1 MRYRRGGD
9 FQIGEARVVTGERH
23 RELSFGNAGV
33 GLGKIADEP
42 VDDDLVRLRGKRA
55 IELQERV
62 AKRLSARGRVG
73 EQPFE
78 IAFEVSAHPGLAEH
92 GDHLLGAVRT
102 RIELL
107 PQLGGVHGEAPLP
120 REQGDL
126 GRSARKRRILSV
138 ACRLVIRAGRE
149 RRLAALEREVAHE
162 DPVHDVRAEL
172 GRGSRDDNDR
182 WRRRGGLRRRRRR
195 TARYGH
201 NSREDRGKRI
211 SVFGERHA

>member
-1 MRYRRGGD
+1 M
-9 FQIGEARVVTGERH
+9 
-23 RELSFGNAGV
+23 
-33 GLGKIADEP
+33 
-42 VDDDLVRLRGKRA
+42 
-55 IELQERV
+55 QERV

-107 PQLGGVHGEAPLP
+107 PQLRGVHGEAPLP

-172 GRGSRDDNDR
+172 CRGGRHDNGR
-182 WRRRGGLRRRRRR
+182 WLRRGLRQRRRR
-195 TARYGH
+195 AAHDGQK
-201 NSREDRGKRI
+201 SREDRGMRVSI
-211 SVFGERHA
+211 FGERHARGSLSALSDVRA